1 MRVGMAVM
9 AAGVAGIASGI
20 VFHLQ
25 GRAVVGPEASF
36 MYDSPEWQGYG
47 IVILAAGA
55 ALTVVGYLTNRRV

>member
-1 MRVGMAVM
+1 MRIGRAVM
-9 AAGVAGIASGI
+9 SAGVVGIISGI

-55 ALTVVGYLTNRRV
+55 VMTCAGYLTNRG